1 LILLAAAASAARFAD
16 LAGLAEEIQRR
27 SARLDAEGNDGSD
40 DQCVRLD
47 NHRSAGK
54 LDGYL
59 TPRCAGA
66 LAAVLDSLGKKAGP
80 EDTRTQGQ
88 RRHDALQ
95 EACRRLGRIP

>member
-1 LILLAAAASAARFAD
+1 MILLAAAASAARFAD

-47 NHRSAGK
+47 IHYRGAGK
-54 LDGYL
+54 LDGDL

-80 EDTRTQGQ
+80 EDTRT
-88 RRHDALQ
+88 
-95 EACRRLGRIP
+95 